1 MGFHSC
7 GCWRYWNRFDG
18 GMACS
23 IQKMV
28 ESRCVSPAALRPPT
42 AHFCSEE
49 DILFSFDTSCRG
61 TVFNVDMVSEKWS
74 QHNLARNKQLPIK
87 ITYLG
92 WFLMPWFVVECR
104 LKCSFISIQNLYTGT
119 HDMTLWQQTLK
130 KQRRRNRNQL
140 SILLLFIDV
149 RVRVNT
155 SLHLVGWNTT
165 RAHLFIY
172 YIVSPDI
179 VSI

>member
-1 MGFHSC
+1 MRMLAVLKQIR
-7 GCWRYWNRFDG
+7 WRNGMLDSKNG
-18 GMACS
+18 GISMCESSRLAS
-23 IQKMV
+23 TSTQLLIFVQKKISYVLLTRHVAVRYSMLTWCQKNEV
-28 ESRCVSPAALRPPT
+28 NTIEHATSNCQSKSP
-42 AHFCSEE
+42 
-49 DILFSFDTSCRG
+49 
-61 TVFNVDMVSEKWS
+61 N
-74 QHNLARNKQLPIK
+74 
-87 ITYLG
+87 LG

-155 SLHLVGWNTT
+155 SLHLVGWITT
-165 RAHLFIY
+165 RAHLFFY